1 MSQNE
6 QPLPSIQGQAIV
18 AEGLTR
24 AFGERVAVDH
34 VSFEVGQGEVFGFL
48 GPNGAGKSTTA
59 RMLTG
64 FVRPTS
70 GRAWIAGL
78 DVAKHP
84 SAARRLI
91 GVVPEEGNV
100 YADLT
105 VLQNVLLMADLH
117 GVPKARRLPR
127 ADELLGIF
135 ELLPRKAN
143 KGRDLSKGLRQRL
156 MLCMAL
162 VSDPKVLFLDEPTSG
177 LDVASSHM
185 IREVIQKMNREQ
197 GMTVF
202 ITTHNME
209 EADQLCHR
217 VAIINQGKLAA
228 IDTPAALRG
237 RVSSLRSVEARFVE
251 PGVNPVDVLPHAH
264 GKVVMAANGFQVF
277 DSEPGRL
284 AQEIAGKATAL
295 GLSIESLNTRSPT
308 LEEVFLSITA
318 GGSDVAKQQ

>member
-1 MSQNE
+1 MPQGE
-6 QPLPSIQGQAIV
+6 QPHFSDPSQAIA

-34 VSFEVGQGEVFGFL
+34 VSFTVGHGEVFGFL

-70 GRAWIAGL
+70 GRACIAGL
-78 DVAKHP
+78 DIAKHP

-91 GVVPEEGNV
+91 GVVPEEANV

-105 VLQNVLLMADLH
+105 VLQNILLMAELH
-117 GVPKARRLPR
+117 GVPKARRLAR
-127 ADELLGIF
+127 ANELLGIF
-135 ELLPRKAN
+135 DLMPRKAN

-177 LDVASSHM
+177 LDVASTRM
-185 IREVIQKMNREQ
+185 IREVIQRMNREQ

-202 ITTHNME
+202 ITTHNMD

-237 RVSSLRSVEARFVE
+237 RVSSLRSVEVRFAE
-251 PGVNPVDVLPHAH
+251 SGVKPSDVLPHGH
-264 GKVVMAANGFQVF
+264 GKVVLAANGFQAF

-284 AQEIAGKATAL
+284 AQEIAGKSSSL
-295 GLSIESLNTRSPT
+295 GLSIESLNTRAPT
-308 LEEVFLSITA
+308 LEEVFLSITT
-318 GGSDVAKQQ
+318 GGSDVAKQ

>member
-1 MSQNE
+1 MTYDDRAHPLSQ
-6 QPLPSIQGQAIV
+6 PQAIV
-18 AEGLTR
+18 AQELTR

-34 VSFEVGQGEVFGFL
+34 VSFEVMQGEVFGFL

-64 FVRPTS
+64 FVRPSS
-70 GRAWIAGL
+70 GRALIGGF

-91 GVVPEEGNV
+91 GVVPEEANV

-105 VLQNVLLMADLH
+105 LLQNVLLMAELH
-117 GVPKARRLPR
+117 GVHKPERMTR
-127 ADELLGIF
+127 ANELL
-135 ELLPRKAN
+135 ELFDLYQRKSS

-162 VSDPKVLFLDEPTSG
+162 VSEPKVLFLDEPTSG

-185 IREVIQKMNREQ
+185 IREVIQRMNRER

-202 ITTHNME
+202 ITTHNMD

-228 IDTPAALRG
+228 IDSPAALRG
-237 RVSSLRSVEARFVE
+237 RVSSMRSVEVRFAQQ
-251 PGVNPVDVLPHAH
+251 GINPEQVLPEGH
-264 GKVVMAANGFQVF
+264 GRVVMAANGFQVF
-277 DSEPGRL
+277 SPDPGRL
-284 AQEIAGKATAL
+284 AQVIAVQASTL
-295 GLSIESLNTRSPT
+295 GITIESLNTRSPT

-318 GGSDVAKQQ
+318 GGSDVAK